1 MKCVLSIFG
10 LAAGLSLASLANATV
25 TNYTFATSNTQLA
38 DGATYCNTFSVSCG
52 AAQTVTVYAKQ
63 SQDSNG
69 AFVTPATV
77 TSGPWWAPTTT
88 PTENG
93 LFTVTDSPNNN
104 GQGIAPFDPTEGGS
118 PFSTQDGISDAVPGS
133 TNDNLL
139 LLKLTNFS
147 ANSTLSL
154 LLQAGVGGDSFNVY
168 TSLGSTPTGLG
179 GMTEVHANVPVDNM
193 TLKSNGSSQSTTPQ
207 VTGLTITGLNSGT
220 VGWIAIQAD
229 CHYLL
234 LNSLSVNTPGV
245 PEPRFYGL
253 LLAAFLGLAGI
264 VYNKRRTAQSNA

>member
-1 MKCVLSIFG
+1 MKCVFSIIG

-69 AFVTPATV
+69 NFVTPATI
-77 TSGPWWAPTTT
+77 TSGSWWNQTTT
-88 PTENG
+88 STENG
-93 LFTVTDSPNNN
+93 LFTVVDPIHGGTFNN
-104 GQGIAPFDPTEGGS
+104 GEGIAPYDPTQGGS
-118 PFSTQDGISDAVPGS
+118 PFSSQDGIVDNIPGTS

-168 TSLGSTPTGLG
+168 TSLGAAPTGLG
-179 GMTEVHANVPVDNM
+179 GMTEVHANVAVDNM
-193 TLKSNGSSQSTTPQ
+193 ALRETGARNPRRRKSP
-207 VTGLTITGLNSGT
+207 V
-220 VGWIAIQAD
+220 
-229 CHYLL
+229 
-234 LNSLSVNTPGV
+234 
-245 PEPRFYGL
+245 
-253 LLAAFLGLAGI
+253 
-264 VYNKRRTAQSNA
+264 